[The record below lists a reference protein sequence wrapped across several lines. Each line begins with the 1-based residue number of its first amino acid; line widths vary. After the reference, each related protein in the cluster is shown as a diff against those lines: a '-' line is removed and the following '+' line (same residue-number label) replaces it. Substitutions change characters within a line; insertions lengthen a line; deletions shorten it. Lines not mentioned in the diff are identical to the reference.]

1 MDALVTDWGNLIFD
15 STLVG
20 IGAPIV
26 CKAHEVAM
34 LTKDAHGTMWKWDGN
49 IAKNALQ
56 DNFRGTIKMGI
67 VAAVAFA
74 AVSWVSKVSAK
85 EQNVQQA
92 QPANRTR

>member
-1 MDALVTDWGNLIFD
+1 MTDWRNLIFD

-20 IGAPIV
+20 VGAPLV
-26 CKAHEVAM
+26 GKAHEVAM
-34 LTKDAHGTMWKWDGN
+34 LTKDAHGTMWKWDGT
-49 IAKNALQ
+49 IAKKALQ
-56 DNFRGTIKMGI
+56 ENLRGTIKIGI

-85 EQNVQQA
+85 EPTVQQS